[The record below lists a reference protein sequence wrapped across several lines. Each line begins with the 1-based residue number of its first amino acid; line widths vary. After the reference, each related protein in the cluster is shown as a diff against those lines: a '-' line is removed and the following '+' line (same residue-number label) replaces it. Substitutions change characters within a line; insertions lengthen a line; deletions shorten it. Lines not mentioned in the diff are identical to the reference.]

1 MPSSRMAPRSQPAT
15 AALRSRPFRRLFF
28 AQTVSGFGDQV
39 LPVAAA
45 VAALDS
51 GGGAAGV
58 GLVLGARFVAL
69 VAVALLGGVIA
80 DRYSRL
86 KVMISADAFRCA
98 ALIMLVVISLN
109 GDVSV
114 SFLAAVV
121 LLVGAGEAVFQPA
134 YTALLPTVVAEDA
147 LVSAN
152 ALTSLTRRTASVVG
166 PGLAGLLVVTVG
178 VEAAFALDAATFA
191 LSGGALLM
199 LSEPE
204 RPRVANRSVLSES
217 LEGVRVLR
225 AMPWAGAVIIGLAV
239 LLPLTVAPILVLL
252 PVISR
257 EEYGGDAIYGL
268 TLSAEA
274 AGGVLGALLAARWMP
289 ALPGRVAVLGITSI
303 ALLPLALAVTAPV
316 GVLLV
321 CAVITGLALEPFSIW
336 WLASLQREVPPDA
349 LARVASLYLTGSLA
363 LVPLGMAFS
372 GAVAEVVGRDA
383 VLAAAALVSLG
394 LPFILLRVPGVATF
408 SSRGQAP
415 DTTTA

>member
-1 MPSSRMAPRSQPAT
+1 MAPRSQPAT
-15 AALRSRPFRRLFF
+15 AALRSQPFRRLFF

-45 VAALDS
+45 VAALDT

-98 ALIMLVVISLN
+98 ALIMLAAISLN
-109 GDVSV
+109 GDVPVSV
-114 SFLAAVV
+114 LAGVV
-121 LLVGAGEAVFQPA
+121 LLVRAGEAVFQPA
-134 YTALLPTVVAEDA
+134 YTALLPTVVAKDA

-166 PGLAGLLVVTVG
+166 PGLAGLLVVTLG
-178 VEAAFALDAATFA
+178 AEAAFALDAATFA

-199 LSEPE
+199 LTEPE
-204 RPRVANRSVLSES
+204 RPGVANRSVLSES
-217 LEGVRVLR
+217 LEGIRVLR
-225 AMPWAGAVIIGLAV
+225 AMPWAGAVIIGLGV
-239 LLPLTVAPILVLL
+239 LLPMTVAPILVLL

-257 EEYGGDAIYGL
+257 EEYGGDAIYGV

-316 GVLLV
+316 AILLV

-372 GAVAEVVGRDA
+372 GAVAEVVGRDT
-383 VLAAAALVSLG
+383 VLTAAAVVALG
-394 LPFILLRVPGVATF
+394 MPFILLQVPGVSTF

-415 DTTTA
+415 DTTAA